1 VWVGRVGGVDEGE
14 RNGSQNQLGEKT
26 RTAIEVGAAGGG
38 VSVSV
43 RVQEAGSKKTL
54 RVWGDGEEKHDA

>member
-1 VWVGRVGGVDEGE
+1 
-14 RNGSQNQLGEKT
+14 
-26 RTAIEVGAAGGG
+26 

-43 RVQEAGSKKTL
+43 QEARSKKTL